1 MASRNRSRRIGAKAA
16 FGLVLLALVA
26 VVGTFADAPE
36 ESAACV
42 FAEGGDPHAIETSV
56 RNWARTSGLGAVS
69 QWNVSLDGSR
79 AAVELVID
87 TGTLTIA
94 WQLDADCTPTN
105 IEARGSAADPAAPAQ
120 ATLEGLASGLPALH
134 TRHREQGGHSSIPW
148 APLTLV
154 AMGLVIVF
162 AVVNLCALTWR
173 RLTQRAIADARA
185 VAGRVLIALVGFGIG
200 LMFVEIATRSTGL
213 HTRLMAAS
221 LFYIRGGAI
230 AEHRTSDDAFLH
242 YELNPDSHT
251 TFGKADGG
259 TFTVNVDAVGARLP
273 THARAK
279 PAGVFRI
286 LAFGGSTLFGANVN
300 DEETMAAA
308 MERRLNRSAAPT
320 TRHFEVWNLGT
331 SAYNLAQAAQLAR
344 KHLADLD
351 PDLIWVQ
358 LHNRFPRPC
367 YLPSDGK
374 EEEVLRVLLEKD
386 ELMLNENFPP
396 PPWIPETLHAVAIR
410 RSALYQAIMGL

>member
-1 MASRNRSRRIGAKAA
+1 
-16 FGLVLLALVA
+16 
-26 VVGTFADAPE
+26 
-36 ESAACV
+36 
-42 FAEGGDPHAIETSV
+42 
-56 RNWARTSGLGAVS
+56 
-69 QWNVSLDGSR
+69 
-79 AAVELVID
+79 
-87 TGTLTIA
+87 
-94 WQLDADCTPTN
+94 
-105 IEARGSAADPAAPAQ
+105 
-120 ATLEGLASGLPALH
+120 
-134 TRHREQGGHSSIPW
+134 
-148 APLTLV
+148 
-154 AMGLVIVF
+154 MGLVIVF
-162 AVVNLCALTWR
+162 AVVTLRALTWR
-173 RLTQRAIADARA
+173 RLTQWAIADARA

-200 LMFVEIATRSTGL
+200 LVFVEIATRSTGL
-213 HTRLMAAS
+213 HTRMMAAS

-251 TFGKADGG
+251 TFVKADGG
-259 TFTVNVDAVGARLP
+259 TFAVNVDAVGARLP

-286 LAFGGSTLFGANVN
+286 LAFGGSTLFGANLN
-300 DEETMAAA
+300 DEDTMAAA
-308 MERRLNRSAAPT
+308 MERRLNGSATPT
-320 TRHFEVWNLGT
+320 NRHFEVWNFGT
-331 SAYNLAQAAQLAR
+331 SAYNLAQAAHLAR

-396 PPWIPETLHAVAIR
+396 PA
-410 RSALYQAIMGL
+410 